1 MLKMM
6 QKIDSEK
13 MKKMRNL
20 IDPGVTRGSIFGGAG
35 GLGGG

>member
-6 QKIDSEK
+6 LKIDAGK
-13 MKKMRNL
+13 MKKVTEL